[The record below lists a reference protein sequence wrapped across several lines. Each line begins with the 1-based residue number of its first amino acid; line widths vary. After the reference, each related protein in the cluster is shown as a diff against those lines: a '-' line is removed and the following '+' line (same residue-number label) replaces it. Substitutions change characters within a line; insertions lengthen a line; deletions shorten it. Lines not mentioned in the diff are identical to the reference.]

1 MTLYTKNGKC
11 WHIYNIGKQA
21 WKRGM
26 KEKKFRLLT
35 RMMMFD
41 YSTGN
46 YQVTDF
52 ETSNWSKESYILFD
66 ASDII
71 KVTGQFTLYN

>member
-1 MTLYTKNGKC
+1 
-11 WHIYNIGKQA
+11 
-21 WKRGM
+21 
-26 KEKKFRLLT
+26 
-35 RMMMFD
+35 MFD